1 MATIQ
6 GTVIRTGL
14 AGASYSTGDTTKNF
28 TQGAQGEL
36 IVSEWHARL
45 GYATQVGALFS
56 AGTAVAGVT
65 LPVSTTTTAT
75 FCFYN
80 PQSSGVWMELVEVA
94 CNLIS
99 ATGVINAIGLGV
111 ASGQSTPTT
120 TSVASSI
127 GSNRIGGT
135 APAGTVYTS
144 AGITATTRFIWS
156 GMGMSVTNSTNFN
169 NFFWAIDG
177 KIALPPGGLAHLL
190 VSTGAQANM
199 VVGGT
204 WIETPYVA

>member
-1 MATIQ
+1 MPNIQGSVLGTAIGAAKYSAGTTNQNFSQGNQGELLVSEFHSRLAMATI
-6 GTVIRTGL
+6 
-14 AGASYSTGDTTKNF
+14 A
-28 TQGAQGEL
+28 
-36 IVSEWHARL
+36 
-45 GYATQVGALFS
+45 GALFS

-80 PQSSGVWMELVEVA
+80 PQSSGVYMELVEVNA
-94 CNLIS
+94 ALIS
-99 ATGVINAIGLGV
+99 ATGVINAIGLGCA
-111 ASGQSTPTT
+111 ASQSTPTT
-120 TSVASSI
+120 TTVAPSL

-156 GMGMSVTNSTNFN
+156 GLGMTVTNSTSFSNFI
-169 NFFWAIDG
+169 WSIDG
-177 KIALPPGGLAHLL
+177 KVVLAPGGLAHVV

-199 VVGGT
+199 VMGGT
-204 WIETPYVA
+204 WIETPYQ

>member
-1 MATIQ
+1 MAIINGIVLGSGLRTANYSA
-6 GTVIRTGL
+6 GT
-14 AGASYSTGDTTKNF
+14 SPNF
-28 TQGAQGEL
+28 IQGAQGDA
-36 IVSEWHARL
+36 IVSMFHARL
-45 GYATQVGALFS
+45 GAATLAGCLFS
-56 AGTAVAGVT
+56 AGTSVSGVT

-80 PQSSGVWMELVEVA
+80 PQSSGVNMELVSVNA
-94 CNLIS
+94 NLIS
-99 ATGVINAIGLGV
+99 ATGVINAIGLGC
-111 ASGQSTPTT
+111 ASGISTPTT
-120 TSVASSI
+120 TTVAPSL

-144 AGITATTRFIWS
+144 AGIAATTRFIWS

-169 NFFWAIDG
+169 NFFWNIDG
-177 KIALPPGGLAHLL
+177 SIVLPPGGLAHLI

-204 WIETPYVA
+204 WIETVYS

>member
-1 MATIQ
+1 MPLIQ
-6 GTVIRTGL
+6 GSVLGTSI
-14 AGASYSTGDTTKNF
+14 STAKVSSGSTSQNF
-28 TQGAQGEL
+28 SQGNQGEL
-36 IVSEWHARL
+36 LVSEYHSQL
-45 GYATQVGALFS
+45 GMSCYAGALFS

-80 PQSSGVWMELVEVA
+80 PQGSGVFMELVEVA

-99 ATGVINAIGLGV
+99 ATGVINAIGLGC

-120 TSVASSI
+120 TTVAPSL
-127 GSNRIGGT
+127 GSNRIGG
-135 APAGTVYTS
+135 ANPAGTVYTS

-156 GMGMSVTNSTNFN
+156 GMGMSVTNSTGFN
-169 NFFWAIDG
+169 NFFWAING
-177 KIALPPGGLAHLL
+177 KVVLPPGGLAHLV

-204 WIETPYVA
+204 WLEHPYP